1 MAAAIGFPSATFGSA
16 YPFHTSVAT
25 PTSRSPQTQARI
37 NDLATK
43 VFTAYE
49 IQKMRTYIPDLQFKV
64 EEAPLIQF
72 NMLDTNSSD
81 DVKEKLGRFIAAV
94 YMYDILTN
102 MMRDYN
108 ERVRNVTSSN
118 LLTTDSNEV
127 GKIAT
132 ALRGFKAVYKGTDK
146 VFLQRIPADVLEN
159 AKVGTAVVVPSPGLS
174 PLPTTKVKV
183 GDEELEG
190 IEVQIS
196 IPVAGDLP
204 KYNLAKDKPA
214 EVSDDCQPAKMIY
227 HLGSGNI
234 DYTNFASIHHE
245 RLKKLVPKTDFDN
258 PLIPFI
264 RRDILA
270 FNRLRIAI
278 LNAIDA
284 WAMTDTALKSIR
296 APDGDIDM
304 PDYLRTL
311 MVADQRVSGLP
322 QPSCGSGFAGVFYDA
337 DPTDSKKK
345 AKIVDPYIVAA
356 DGSLVENPRAKYGP
370 YCQRKRMT
378 SDLLS
383 GVTTGG
389 PGRVANFHTGS
400 ARRVKKATRRRR

>member
-1 MAAAIGFPSATFGSA
+1 
-16 YPFHTSVAT
+16 
-25 PTSRSPQTQARI
+25 
-37 NDLATK
+37 
-43 VFTAYE
+43 
-49 IQKMRTYIPDLQFKV
+49 MRTYIPDLQFKV

-132 ALRGFKAVYKGTDK
+132 ALRGFKATYNNVTPDD
-146 VFLQRIPADVLEN
+146 VFLHRIPADVLEN
-159 AKVGTAVVVPSPGLS
+159 AVAGKEVFVPSPGLS
-174 PLPTTKVKV
+174 PLPTTKGRVDGEEMQGIKVK
-183 GDEELEG
+183 
-190 IEVQIS
+190 IS
-196 IPVAGDLP
+196 KATKDDLP
-204 KYNLAKDKPA
+204 KYNLVKDSTEP
-214 EVSDDCQPAKMIY
+214 SDDCQPARMIF

-234 DYTNFASIHHE
+234 EYSNFAPIHQE
-245 RLKKLVPKTDFDN
+245 RLKKLVPDTNFNN

-284 WAMTDTALKSIR
+284 WAMTDVALKSIENKSM
-296 APDGDIDM
+296 DQM

-322 QPSCGSGFAGVFYDA
+322 QPSCGTGFAGVFYDA
-337 DPTDSKKK
+337 DPADPKKK

-356 DGSLVENPRAKYGP
+356 DGSLVENPKARYGP

-400 ARRVKKATRRRR
+400 ARRVKKTTRRR

>member
-1 MAAAIGFPSATFGSA
+1 
-16 YPFHTSVAT
+16 
-25 PTSRSPQTQARI
+25 
-37 NDLATK
+37 
-43 VFTAYE
+43 
-49 IQKMRTYIPDLQFKV
+49 
-64 EEAPLIQF
+64 
-72 NMLDTNSSD
+72 
-81 DVKEKLGRFIAAV
+81 
-94 YMYDILTN
+94 
-102 MMRDYN
+102 
-108 ERVRNVTSSN
+108 
-118 LLTTDSNEV
+118 
-127 GKIAT
+127 
-132 ALRGFKAVYKGTDK
+132 
-146 VFLQRIPADVLEN
+146 
-159 AKVGTAVVVPSPGLS
+159 
-174 PLPTTKVKV
+174 
-183 GDEELEG
+183 
-190 IEVQIS
+190 
-196 IPVAGDLP
+196 
-204 KYNLAKDKPA
+204 
-214 EVSDDCQPAKMIY
+214 MIY
-227 HLGSGNI
+227 HLGSGSI
-234 DYTNFASIHHE
+234 DYTNFADIHHE
-245 RLKKLVPKTDFDN
+245 RLKKLVSGTKFNN

-284 WAMTDTALKSIR
+284 WAMTDTALKSIQ
-296 APDGDIDM
+296 APSSAIDM

-337 DPTDSKKK
+337 DPADPKKK

-400 ARRVKKATRRRR
+400 ARRVKKTTRRR